1 MKFPVNEFAFFL
13 RGQARKNLKLLVLYC
28 FFLFFLVMV
37 YATLFT
43 VLMEFLEGRHYSL
56 ITGIYWAIVA
66 MTTLGYGDIVFTTDV
81 GFLFSAIVTFSGVVF
96 MLILLPFG
104 MVSLFLAPWIEQRLR
119 YRPKTELPED
129 YTNHVVIFGYDV
141 ITRALIRR
149 LIAHNTPYVVVSSDH
164 DQAMELEEEGLH
176 VVVGSPTSVI
186 FLKNIKVDK
195 ARHLVTNLTDPQNT
209 NICLTV
215 RSFCD
220 TPIATMVDEPER
232 GELLR
237 AAGANRAIPLKR
249 ILGSYLASRATTLGA
264 TAHILDAFGKLLIAE
279 MPVKS
284 TPFVGQTLA
293 EAQIRQ
299 RTGLAVIGLWERGT
313 FTVPE
318 AGSVLSPRALMMLA
332 GTREQLHLLENI
344 TSDKDQT
351 DLVMVLG
358 HGRIG
363 CSAARYLER
372 RGIPFVIIDRNNNLD
387 CMDHISVIGD
397 ATNRHLL
404 QESGIDDA
412 KGLIVTTNDDSTN
425 IFLTLASRRQRR
437 HMRIVA
443 RSNQE
448 ENVEQLYA
456 AGADFVISNASVGA
470 NILSN
475 VLEGKETIFLTEGI
489 DVFRTPLPPSVVGK
503 TIAESQIRP
512 KTGCSIVALEL
523 PGATD
528 PLVSPAPETELQEGM
543 VLILI
548 GSPDDEESFS
558 RKFRSGP

>member
-1 MKFPVNEFAFFL
+1 MKISVNEFAFFL

-28 FFLFFLVMV
+28 FFLFFLVMI
-37 YATLFT
+37 YAALFT
-43 VLMEFLEGRHYSL
+43 VLMEFLEGRHYSF
-56 ITGIYWAIVA
+56 ITGVYWAIVA

-81 GFLFSAIVTFSGVVF
+81 GFLFSSLVTFSGVIF

-104 MVSLFLAPWIEQRLR
+104 MISLFLAPWIEQRLR
-119 YRPKTELPED
+119 YRPKNSLAND
-129 YTNHVVIFGYDV
+129 YNDHVIVFGYDS
-141 ITRALIRR
+141 ITRALIRK
-149 LIAHNTPYVVVSSDH
+149 LVFHHTPYVIVTSDH
-164 DQAMELEEEGLH
+164 EEAMHLEEEGLH
-176 VVVGSPTSVI
+176 VVVGSPTNVT
-186 FLKNIKVDK
+186 FLKNIQAAK
-195 ARHLVTNLTDPQNT
+195 ARHIIANLSDPLNT

-232 GELLR
+232 TELLR
-237 AAGANRAIPLKR
+237 LAGANRAIPLKR

-313 FTVPE
+313 FTIPE
-318 AGSVLSPRALMMLA
+318 AGSVLTPLALMVLA
-332 GTREQLHLLENI
+332 GTREQLLQLEGI
-344 TSDKDQT
+344 AGDKDLT

-372 RGIPFVIIDRNNNLD
+372 RLIPFVIIDRNNNLD
-387 CMDHISVIGD
+387 CMDHITVIGD
-397 ATNRHLL
+397 ATSRNLL

-425 IFLTLASRRQRR
+425 IFLTLASRRQRP

-448 ENVEQLYA
+448 ENVDQLYA

-470 NILSN
+470 NILNN

-489 DVFRTPLPPSVVGK
+489 DVFRASLPPSLVGK
-503 TIAESQIRP
+503 SIAESQIRP
-512 KTGCSIVALEL
+512 RTGCSIVALEL
-523 PGATD
+523 PESTD
-528 PLVSPAPETELQEGM
+528 PIVSPPPETLLEEGM
-543 VLILI
+543 GLILI
-548 GSPDDEESFS
+548 GSPDEEEDFS
-558 RKFRSGP
+558 RKFRNGS

>member
-1 MKFPVNEFAFFL
+1 MKGPVNEFAFFL
-13 RGQARKNLKLLVLYC
+13 RGQARKNLKLLVIYC
-28 FFLFFLVMV
+28 LFLFVLIMV
-37 YATLFT
+37 YAAFFT
-43 VLMEFLEGRHYSL
+43 VLMDHFEGHQYSF
-56 ITGIYWAIVA
+56 ITGVYWTIVT
-66 MTTLGYGDIVFTTDV
+66 MSTLGYGDYVFTTDT
-81 GFLFSAIVTFSGVVF
+81 GHLFSAVVTFSGVIF

-104 MVSLFLAPWIEQRLR
+104 MISLFLAPWIEQRLR
-119 YRPKTELPED
+119 YRPKVLLSED
-129 YTNHVVIFGYDV
+129 YSDHVIIFGYDS
-141 ITRALIRR
+141 ITRALIRK
-149 LIAHNTPYVVVSSDH
+149 LVSHHTPYVIVTTSQDE
-164 DQAMELEEEGLH
+164 AILLEEEGLH
-176 VVVGSPTSVI
+176 VVVGRPTSI
-186 FLKNIKVDK
+186 TFLKNIQVAK
-195 ARHLVTNLTDPQNT
+195 ARHVISNLSDPLNT
-209 NICLTV
+209 NICLTI
-215 RSFCD
+215 RSFCE

-232 GELLR
+232 SELLR
-237 AAGANRAIPLKR
+237 LAGANRAIPLKR

-299 RTGLAVIGLWERGT
+299 QTGLAVIGLWERGT
-313 FTVPE
+313 FTIPE
-318 AGSVLSPRALMMLA
+318 AGSVLSPLALMVLA
-332 GTREQLHLLENI
+332 GTREQLHTLEGI
-344 TSDKDQT
+344 AGEKDKT

-372 RGIPFVIIDRNNNLD
+372 RAIPFVIIDRTNNLD
-387 CMDHISVIGD
+387 CMDHITVIGD
-397 ATNRHLL
+397 ATSRNLL
-404 QESGIDDA
+404 LESGIEEA

-425 IFLTLASRRQRR
+425 IFLTLASRRQRP

-470 NILSN
+470 NILNN

-489 DVFRTPLPPSVVGK
+489 DVFRAPLPPSLVGLS
-503 TIAESQIRP
+503 IAESQIRP

-523 PGATD
+523 PDSTA
-528 PLVSPAPETELQEGM
+528 PIVSPPPESILEEGM
-543 VLILI
+543 GLILI
-548 GSPDDEESFS
+548 GSPEDEEDFS
-558 RKFRSGP
+558 RKFRNGT